1 MRCVFFME
9 FPFRGWL
16 SKLNGIGY
24 DGHTVVRGDKR
35 GMRKMKSPTLANTAT
50 MGHPK
55 GFLRI

>member
-1 MRCVFFME
+1 ME